1 MCSKLLRSRVDD
13 GCSDVGASTWDM
25 RKKAMKEQKKDSQ
38 NKKMSE
44 KSLELQKKIERSPFS
59 FGTNNGE
66 FVPVY
71 GPFAW
76 TPDDL
81 RKCRSSVSGST
92 VL

>member
-1 MCSKLLRSRVDD
+1 
-13 GCSDVGASTWDM
+13 
-25 RKKAMKEQKKDSQ
+25 MKEQKENPQ
-38 NKKMSE
+38 NKKISE

-59 FGTNNGE
+59 FGTTKSE

-71 GPFAW
+71 GSPE
-76 TPDDL
+76 DL

>member
-1 MCSKLLRSRVDD
+1 MTRLGRIDLRREEK
-13 GCSDVGASTWDM
+13 T
-25 RKKAMKEQKKDSQ
+25 MKEQKKDSQ
-38 NKKMSE
+38 NKKMSD
-44 KSLELQKKIERSPFS
+44 KSLELNKKIERSPFS

-76 TPDDL
+76 SPEDL